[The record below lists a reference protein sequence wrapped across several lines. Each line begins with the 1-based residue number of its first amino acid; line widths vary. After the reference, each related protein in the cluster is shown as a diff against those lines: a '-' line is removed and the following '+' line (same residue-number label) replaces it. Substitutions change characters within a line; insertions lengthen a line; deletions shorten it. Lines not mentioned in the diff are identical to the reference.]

1 MPPTKPILKPS
12 KPSLPPDTLITGL
25 RTYACNT
32 KFKIH
37 IRLQYKIQNTHMPV
51 IRNSKY
57 TYACNTKF
65 KIHMCLQYKIQNTNM
80 HVIQNSKYT

>member
-37 IRLQYKIQNTHMPV
+37 IRLQYKIQNTHMP
-51 IRNSKY
+51 
-57 TYACNTKF
+57 A
-65 KIHMCLQYKIQNTNM
+65 
-80 HVIQNSKYT
+80 IQNSKYT

>member
-37 IRLQYKIQNTHMPV
+37 ICLQYKIQNTHTPE
-51 IRNSKY
+51 
-57 TYACNTKF
+57 
-65 KIHMCLQYKIQNTNM
+65 IQNQKENYE
-80 HVIQNSKYT
+80 NEEDR